1 MQGNV
6 TNIPDFQNKSI
17 RVFFMTHA
25 NSIHL
30 YPNEMEIVGDSI
42 EVKVDK
48 ENWRKAYKT
57 KISQN
62 NHVQGDP
69 RFKCSVYTEDH
80 SYNDCVQAEVLQ
92 FFDKEIGCQPPLL
105 VKDPTQMC
113 NKRFNITNKDRIAR
127 FFKHLD
133 YHDAKFKCRAPCLTN
148 VFNTRFVIKAER
160 QKGKTI
166 EITFDN
172 TVEVFH
178 SSFRINEQTFL
189 TRLGGSVSSGRTLL
203 WIFLS
208 LVGALQVGLTK
219 SNNVW
224 RVFASNCPRLC
235 SE

>member
-1 MQGNV
+1 
-6 TNIPDFQNKSI
+6 
-17 RVFFMTHA
+17 MTHA

-42 EVKVDK
+42 EVKIDK

-105 VKDPTQMC
+105 ATDPTQMC
-113 NKRFNITNKDRIAR
+113 NKRFNITNTTRVKRIEKY
-127 FFKHLD
+127 FKLLD
-133 YHDAKFKCRAPCLTN
+133 YHDAEFKCRSPCSTN
-148 VFNTRFVIKAER
+148 VFNTRFVHEE
-160 QKGKTI
+160 QKRVKKI
-166 EITFDN
+166 EITFDK

-178 SSFRINEQTFL
+178 SSFSINKQTFL

-203 WIFLS
+203 WILLS

-219 SNNVW
+219 SKNVL
-224 RVFASNCPRLC
+224 SNSLC
-235 SE
+235 